1 VIKDIIDGNS
11 YPIVFIGSGISKRYL
26 KNFPT
31 WSSLLQ
37 EYWEQ
42 IDEPNSIFQF
52 MRELERSEIP
62 KEISDS
68 EKEFLI
74 NVKTASYIQ
83 EKFDDLFYS
92 GRISLSGLTDRDAY
106 SKKISPFKYSIA
118 NRFVNYE
125 IKPEMLE
132 EIEEYKNFLS
142 KAKVIVT
149 TNYDTLTE
157 KLLSD
162 LSKKPTIYIGQKGFF
177 DETYNWAELFKI
189 HGDVSD
195 PSSIVITEED
205 YNTYDKNSIL
215 ISAKILVNLI
225 QSPIIFLGYSL
236 SDRNVQKLLVD
247 FAKQLPTDDMR
258 KNNNRITV
266 VEYEQGNHEFNEQ
279 IVNNTDL
286 SISHS
291 IIKTD
296 NFKKIYTEIAK
307 INQGLTPYEVSR
319 FQESVKSIVIS
330 AGKKGKLD
338 SYLVSPQNID
348 SLPEDIKQRRIVV
361 ALGDKKNMFVN
372 PSYVDYVEDYFN
384 DGGTFL
390 PEVALRFIANEN
402 TQARLPFVKYL
413 KDVDY
418 EKFEFLSKKQKEKI
432 SKRIE
437 KMGALRD
444 IVDTVPKNNK
454 REYSNLN
461 SILLLNAPKTR
472 ELELIAYNIERIPIN
487 NIIDY
492 INKNV
497 IPNLQENY
505 NNNAPELSAQR
516 RLLLAY
522 DLIANGDIK

>member
-1 VIKDIIDGNS
+1 
-11 YPIVFIGSGISKRYL
+11 
-26 KNFPT
+26 
-31 WSSLLQ
+31 
-37 EYWEQ
+37 
-42 IDEPNSIFQF
+42 
-52 MRELERSEIP
+52 
-62 KEISDS
+62 
-68 EKEFLI
+68 
-74 NVKTASYIQ
+74 
-83 EKFDDLFYS
+83 
-92 GRISLSGLTDRDAY
+92 
-106 SKKISPFKYSIA
+106 
-118 NRFVNYE
+118 
-125 IKPEMLE
+125 
-132 EIEEYKNFLS
+132 
-142 KAKVIVT
+142 
-149 TNYDTLTE
+149 
-157 KLLSD
+157 
-162 LSKKPTIYIGQKGFF
+162 
-177 DETYNWAELFKI
+177 
-189 HGDVSD
+189 
-195 PSSIVITEED
+195 
-205 YNTYDKNSIL
+205 
-215 ISAKILVNLI
+215 
-225 QSPIIFLGYSL
+225 
-236 SDRNVQKLLVD
+236 
-247 FAKQLPTDDMR
+247 MR